1 MQGLRY
7 LEEAVT
13 LSLDAEKC
21 NGCRQCTLVCPHG
34 VFAIGADKR
43 AYLADRGACMECGAC
58 ALNCSTGAITVEPG
72 VGCAAAIIH
81 SWIYGGEP
89 SCGCSTEG
97 VPSAAGGACCGD
109 TASASP
115 VASGGGCC
123 ASVGPV
129 APPSEAPTAEQP
141 APAAGCG
148 CGSAP
153 AGTSADRPAPS

>member
-21 NGCRQCTLVCPHG
+21 NGCRQCTFVCPHG
-34 VFAIGADKR
+34 VFAIGDDKR

-58 ALNCSTGAITVEPG
+58 ALNCETGAIAVTPG

-89 SCGCSTEG
+89 SCGCGGEG
-97 VPSAAGGACCGD
+97 EPSGAGACCGD
-109 TASASP
+109 SA
-115 VASGGGCC
+115 
-123 ASVGPV
+123 VGPV
-129 APPSEAPTAEQP
+129 EPSPCCGGPVDAGAP
-141 APAAGCG
+141 G
-148 CGSAP
+148 
-153 AGTSADRPAPS
+153 DRPAPS

>member
-1 MQGLRY
+1 MQSLRY
-7 LEEAVT
+7 LEDAVT

-34 VFAIGADKR
+34 VFAVGDDKR

-89 SCGCSTEG
+89 SCGCAPEG
-97 VPSAAGGACCGD
+97 EAQS
-109 TASASP
+109 
-115 VASGGGCC
+115 GGCC

-129 APPSEAPTAEQP
+129 APAPEP
-141 APAAGCG
+141 RELEPVAAAASCGCG
-148 CGSAP
+148 CGP
-153 AGTSADRPAPS
+153 AVSSDTTPGERPAPA

>member
-34 VFAIGADKR
+34 VFAIGDDKR

-58 ALNCSTGAITVEPG
+58 ALNCATGAISVEPG

-89 SCGCSTEG
+89 SCGCGTEG
-97 VPSAAGGACCGD
+97 APAE
-109 TASASP
+109 
-115 VASGGGCC
+115 GGGCC
-123 ASVGPV
+123 ATTGPV
-129 APPSEAPTAEQP
+129 GPPSEPRELEP
-141 APAAGCG
+141 VVPAASCCG
-148 CGSAP
+148 ATASAGGS
-153 AGTSADRPAPS
+153 GDRPAPS

>member
-21 NGCRQCTLVCPHG
+21 NGCRQCMLVCPHG
-34 VFAIGADKR
+34 VFAIGGDKR

-58 ALNCSTGAITVEPG
+58 ALNCSTGAISVEPG

-89 SCGCSTEG
+89 SCGCSAEDDP
-97 VPSAAGGACCGD
+97 VSAG
-109 TASASP
+109 
-115 VASGGGCC
+115 GGGCC
-123 ASVGPV
+123 ASTGPV
-129 APPSEAPTAEQP
+129 AAPSEPRELEP
-141 APAAGCG
+141 
-148 CGSAP
+148 SAP
-153 AGTSADRPAPS
+153 AGGCCGSAASGDAPADRAAPP